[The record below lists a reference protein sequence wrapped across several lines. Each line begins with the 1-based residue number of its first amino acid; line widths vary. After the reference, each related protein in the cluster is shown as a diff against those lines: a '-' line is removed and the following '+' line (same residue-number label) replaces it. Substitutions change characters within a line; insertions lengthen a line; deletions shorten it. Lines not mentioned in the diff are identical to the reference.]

1 MTCYTTQQRDGDLQG
16 YMLSCWWVADTDI
29 VNAEMVPFSLSGIYT
44 NKATRQQLM
53 IQIASNP
60 DRHGLTVSS
69 AAFNSTARSL
79 KSSIITRHVNMHA
92 CYFTLGHQRIRQAH
106 APHVNET
113 GHSPWQGID
122 AFGLSPWQ
130 GLNIIYI
137 YMDIIMLCKVFSLS
151 SWNCLLSQTF
161 EYYYA

>member
-1 MTCYTTQQRDGDLQG
+1 
-16 YMLSCWWVADTDI
+16 MLHHPATWWWPARLHAVLLMSSGHWYSKCRNGAFQ
-29 VNAEMVPFSLSGIYT
+29 PFRHIYT

-137 YMDIIMLCKVFSLS
+137 YMDIIMSCKVFSLS